1 MGGGTGAQWNQ
12 GHGARTANPSTI
24 WGSGRTSKCDPFRRP
39 LGLAVAV
46 FPPIR
51 GTDYHCDSGSA
62 GGRPGSRHPTRD
74 GTCSH
79 RQEDAVMSIV
89 DDLVENLVERNALR
103 VSGSFTLTL
112 VNGGIALNGQLLSTL
127 RDQRKNKDL
136 LNMKAPVAA
145 DITVGKVVIPLPQ
158 IR

>member
-1 MGGGTGAQWNQ
+1 
-12 GHGARTANPSTI
+12 
-24 WGSGRTSKCDPFRRP
+24 
-39 LGLAVAV
+39 
-46 FPPIR
+46 
-51 GTDYHCDSGSA
+51 
-62 GGRPGSRHPTRD
+62 
-74 GTCSH
+74 
-79 RQEDAVMSIV
+79 MSIV